1 MLEIPNIDP
10 QQEIEIIKVDPNGY
24 LVKQLFDTYL
34 TPWLSDN
41 KVFFWSDSTFKAEK
55 KSIAPFSRLKLWLQK
70 FNLAKTP
77 PIILPS
83 LRNRRNLDGYY
94 QIERN
99 VISDLYLKGKE
110 AQKMKVNFILN
121 ECSIIE

>member
-1 MLEIPNIDP
+1 MMREI
-10 QQEIEIIKVDPNGY
+10 
-24 LVKQLFDTYL
+24 FFL
-34 TPWLSDN
+34 T
-41 KVFFWSDSTFKAEK
+41 DSTFKAK
-55 KSIAPFSRLKLWLQK
+55 KSIAPFSRLRLQK

-110 AQKMKVNFILN
+110 AQKMKVNFIF
-121 ECSIIE
+121 E

>member
-1 MLEIPNIDP
+1 MMIFFPNRLQIQGEKINCSLLE
-10 QQEIEIIKVDPNGY
+10 
-24 LVKQLFDTYL
+24 
-34 TPWLSDN
+34 
-41 KVFFWSDSTFKAEK
+41 
-55 KSIAPFSRLKLWLQK
+55 RLRLRLEK

-110 AQKMKVNFILN
+110 AQKMKVNFIF
-121 ECSIIE
+121 E

>member
-1 MLEIPNIDP
+1 M
-10 QQEIEIIKVDPNGY
+10 
-24 LVKQLFDTYL
+24 
-34 TPWLSDN
+34 
-41 KVFFWSDSTFKAEK
+41 
-55 KSIAPFSRLKLWLQK
+55 APFSRLRLQK

-99 VISDLYLKGKE
+99 VISDLYLTAKE
-110 AQKMKVNFILN
+110 AQKMKVISFLN
-121 ECSIIE
+121 ECIRVVHHIQLKIKVITKVH